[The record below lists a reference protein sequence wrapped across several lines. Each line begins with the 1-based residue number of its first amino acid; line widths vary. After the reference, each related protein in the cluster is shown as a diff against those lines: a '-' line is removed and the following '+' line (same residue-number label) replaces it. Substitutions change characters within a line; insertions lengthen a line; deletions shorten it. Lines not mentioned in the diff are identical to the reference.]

1 MNWVAAAFST
11 LPPLAAGRAEPKRS
25 EGPGWGA
32 APPSSQAGSSRRHPP
47 PRLAPAARLGPPR
60 RFAGGGLTVACVALL
75 LATPALAQQKAL
87 AIGTGGTGGI
97 YYPLGG
103 AIANL
108 ISKAVPGTQATAEV
122 TGGGVDNIRLLA
134 SGQTDMGMIG
144 TDVAA
149 DAMAGTGRFK
159 DKVPL
164 RTLVNL
170 YSSPIH
176 VVTIEGTGID
186 KFEDLKGKRI
196 STGAPG
202 SATETQAF
210 RMLEAAGLDRDRDVK
225 RERLSVAESANAL
238 KDRKIDAFVWGG
250 GVPTAAVTD
259 LAATPGVRIRL
270 IDIRHLLEP
279 IVKKY
284 GRIFA
289 PSVIKAGSY
298 PGQDKDNLGFTY
310 WNALIATDR
319 MPDELAYAIAK
330 AIFERKADLVAVHK
344 EAENIDLKQQS
355 DENSA
360 SPYHPGALRYLKE
373 KGAR

>member
-1 MNWVAAAFST
+1 MKRLAAA
-11 LPPLAAGRAEPKRS
+11 LAAMSIAL
-25 EGPGWGA
+25 A
-32 APPSSQAGSSRRHPP
+32 A
-47 PRLAPAARLGPPR
+47 
-60 RFAGGGLTVACVALL
+60 
-75 LATPALAQQKAL
+75 PALAQTKTL
-87 AIGTGGTGGI
+87 AIGTGGTGGV

-108 ISKAVPGTQATAEV
+108 LSKRLPDVQVTAEV

-134 SGQTDMGMIG
+134 TGQTDMGMVG
-144 TDVAA
+144 TDVAG
-149 DAMAGTGRFK
+149 DALTGTGRFK

-164 RTLVNL
+164 RTLANL
-170 YSSPIH
+170 YSSPIQ
-176 VVTIEGTGID
+176 VVTIEGTGIAT
-186 KFEDLKGKRI
+186 FADLKGKRV

-210 RMLEAAGLDRDRDVK
+210 RMLEAAGLDRNSDIK
-225 RERLSVAESANAL
+225 RERLSVAESASAL

-259 LAATPGVRIRL
+259 LAATPGVKVKL
-270 IDIRHLLEP
+270 IDFRELLEP

-310 WNALIATDR
+310 WNALTTTDK
-319 MPDELAYAIAK
+319 MPDDLAYAITK
-330 AIFERKADLVAVHK
+330 AIFEHKADLVAVHR
-344 EAENIDLKQQS
+344 EADNIDLKTQT
-355 DENSA
+355 DAESA
-360 SPYHPGALRYLKE
+360 SPYHPGTLKYLRE
-373 KGAR
+373 KGARP